1 MSREFRIF
9 RHFVTIFRILMIF
22 KMSYLFNQVRVS
34 KKFFTFKFLS
44 EYSFKIANLL
54 WHKLKLIFCCQ
65 SYDVI
70 FAPKTVKIKNP
81 KTYDCWEYK
90 VLLPCKVSAQTV
102 KNWKSRLKMFTFWWQ
117 LTRRVVSQMSFRGE
131 TQSCPILSH
140 CYGYWT
146 TLGKPLVA
154 SRNVVCF
161 LRQPSRRQRSER
173 VTLELNGMLLNIN
186 VIANFQTMFVP

>member
-1 MSREFRIF
+1 MSCEFRIF
-9 RHFVTIFRILMIF
+9 RHFVTIFRNLMIF

-34 KKFFTFKFLS
+34 KNFFTFKFFS

-70 FAPKTVKIKNP
+70 FAPKTVKIKNL

-90 VLLPCKVSAQTV
+90 VLLPCKVLAQTV

-117 LTRRVVSQMSFRGE
+117 LTRRGLSLFFVTCRSDLSARSVYIHITPPEICQIPSHLSNFHEGKCMLRRFFKKNSF
-131 TQSCPILSH
+131 SD
-140 CYGYWT
+140 
-146 TLGKPLVA
+146 
-154 SRNVVCF
+154 
-161 LRQPSRRQRSER
+161 
-173 VTLELNGMLLNIN
+173 
-186 VIANFQTMFVP
+186 

>member
-1 MSREFRIF
+1 MSCEFRIF
-9 RHFVTIFRILMIF
+9 RHFVTIFRNLMIF

-34 KKFFTFKFLS
+34 KNFFTFKFFS

-117 LTRRVVSQMSFRGE
+117 LTRREYFDIPASNIGSAVKTRPPPVHHLFNFSS
-131 TQSCPILSH
+131 
-140 CYGYWT
+140 
-146 TLGKPLVA
+146 TLTFLA
-154 SRNVVCF
+154 FNVP
-161 LRQPSRRQRSER
+161 PS
-173 VTLELNGMLLNIN
+173 VEL
-186 VIANFQTMFVP
+186 FKDTRYTYF